1 MKSTGE
7 QHQQLYFD
15 NFEVNGAVTNSNLI
29 ALEENSLSIYPNP
42 ATSKSTI
49 SFQTKKSGD
58 TNLSV
63 YDIHGRKISTI
74 LNKNLPVGSYN
85 YSLNKNIPSNGVY
98 FLRLKTEEGISTQKF
113 VFNKE

>member
-1 MKSTGE
+1 LKHE
-7 QHQQLYFD
+7 N
-15 NFEVNGAVTNSNLI
+15 NFK
-29 ALEENSLSIYPNP
+29 IYPNP
-42 ATSKSTI
+42 VTNESVI
-49 SFQTKKSGD
+49 SFQTQTCGNI
-58 TNLSV
+58 NLSV
-63 YDIHGRKISTI
+63 FDIHGRKITTI